1 MNFRRLFVLLV
12 VLSLTV
18 SGTALASGAPTSQF
32 GFKGWPYK
40 QATDCDSTQG
50 SVWSSK
56 SCDSQGSATTPAPTA
71 KPEPTAAP
79 TAKPE
84 PTPCPTSDCPVETQ
98 APSVTQPPKATAA
111 PVATPKP
118 TAKVDGNSNGSGGCP
133 LYQGTPTP
141 KPSATTNP
149 TNPPTAT
156 PKPTSSTGG
165 DYTTGSA
172 SAQEGIAF
180 QLLNQDRAN
189 NGRAALALDPVLSSL
204 ARMKSTD
211 MYKNKYFAHQ
221 SPTLGSAADM
231 LRNNGYS
238 FASVGEN
245 IAHHATVTKAQAA
258 FMSSTGHRTNILGS
272 QWTKVGIGVCYDSQ
286 GFVYVTQLFVR

>member
-1 MNFRRLFVLLV
+1 MNFKRLLALLV

-18 SGTALASGAPTSQF
+18 SGAALASGAPTSQF
-32 GFKGWPYK
+32 GFTGWPYR
-40 QATDCDSTQG
+40 QPTNCGTTQNA
-50 SVWSSK
+50 VWSSK
-56 SCDSQGSATTPAPTA
+56 DCGSQGSSQAPDPTAKPEATPAPTQAPAATPAPTA
-71 KPEPTAAP
+71 TPAPE
-79 TAKPE
+79 
-84 PTPCPTSDCPVETQ
+84 
-98 APSVTQPPKATAA
+98 
-111 PVATPKP
+111 ATPKP
-118 TAKVDGNSNGSGGCP
+118 TAAPKPTVDSSTGNNSGGCP
-133 LYQGTPTP
+133 LRPSTPTQ
-141 KPSATTNP
+141 KPSATAKP
-149 TNPPTAT
+149 TNPPAAT

-165 DYTTGSA
+165 DYTTGSV
-172 SAQEGIAF
+172 STQEAIAF

-211 MYKNKYFAHQ
+211 MYTNKYFAHT
-221 SPTLGSAADM
+221 SPTLGSAANM